1 MKKKIEELK
10 RLIEKINIEKEGT
23 VQLNPVI
30 ALEKVTMF
38 EKKYKISLPKEY
50 VDFITKI
57 GDGGIIQS
65 EIYGTQKLISLNE
78 YELLG
83 YPLEYMDIPF
93 PLEHSWMPDWGDTI
107 DGIEDVEDDDV
118 IEQRMAEQWERIECQ
133 GNITIISNNTCNNTR
148 WILIIKGTCRGEIWE
163 ISEYGAFRLIQC
175 DFLRWIELLLTNGL
189 NDFML
194 ECKKIEYPQESDL
207 LEGCKKFIKKEKI
220 VMNPPAKLEEI
231 YEFEKRHNI
240 SLPEEYIT
248 FLSQIGNGAKKSPWY
263 LAKIYSLSDIDSLAN
278 MDKPFLVQT
287 KADYQRIFI
296 DENGYKKIFGESGE
310 DSIWEYLSKYVDYE
324 KQEII
329 SPWALP
335 QFQLLYGCIP
345 IIGNVNPSNEQDI
358 VRQYILILNGDYRGE
373 IWRINKTTMR
383 PIYNTEMPINTLT
396 IMKEIAYGGL

>member
-65 EIYGTQKLISLNE
+65 EIYGAQKLISLNE

>member
-57 GDGGIIQS
+57 GDGGITRLES
-65 EIYGTQKLISLNE
+65 YGTQKLISLDE

-83 YPLEYMDIPF
+83 YPLEYMDMPF

-118 IEQRMAEQWERIECQ
+118 IEQQMAEQWERIECQ

>member
-1 MKKKIEELK
+1 MKKVEELK

-38 EKKYKISLPKEY
+38 EKKHKISLPKEY

-57 GDGGIIQS
+57 GDGGIIRL
-65 EIYGTQKLISLNE
+65 ERYGTQKLISLDE

-83 YPLEYMDIPF
+83 YPLEYMDMPF

-118 IEQRMAEQWERIECQ
+118 IEQQMAEQWRRIECQ

-175 DFLRWIELLLTNGL
+175 DFLQWIELLLTNGL

-194 ECKKIEYPQESDL
+194 ACKKIEYPEETDL

-220 VMNPPAKLEEI
+220 VMNPPARLDEI
-231 YEFEKRHNI
+231 YEFERRHNI
-240 SLPEEYIT
+240 SLPKEYVT

-263 LAKIYSLSDIDSLAN
+263 LSKIYSLSDIDSLTN

-287 KADYQRIFI
+287 KADYKRIFI
-296 DENGYKKIFGESGE
+296 DKNGYEKIFGENGE
-310 DSIWEYLSKYVDYE
+310 DSIWEYLFKSVDYE

-329 SPWALP
+329 SPWVLP
-335 QFQLLYGCIP
+335 QFQLLNGCIP

-373 IWRINKTTMR
+373 VWRIDETIME
-383 PIYNTEMPINTLT
+383 PLHNTEMSVNALT